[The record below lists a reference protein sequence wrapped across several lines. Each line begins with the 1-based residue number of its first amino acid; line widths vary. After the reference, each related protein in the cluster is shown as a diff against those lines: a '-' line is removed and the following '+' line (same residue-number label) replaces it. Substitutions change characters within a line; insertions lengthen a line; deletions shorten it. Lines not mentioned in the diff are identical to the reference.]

1 MAGNGRKVLLSGMQP
16 TGMLHLGNYEG
27 ALKNWVR
34 LQNSGQY
41 EIYYCIVDWHALTT
55 AYEDPS
61 ELEERI
67 YQIAADYIA
76 AGLDPE
82 KVTLFVQSDV
92 KQHAELHLLLSMIVP
107 IPWLERVPSYK
118 EKVETL
124 GLDSYGFLGY
134 PLLQTADIIIYR
146 ADAVPVG
153 KDQLPHLE
161 LAREIVRRFNY
172 FYGDVF
178 PEPDAL
184 LSEAPFIPGTDN
196 RKMSKSYDN
205 HICMGDP
212 PDRIQKRVMS
222 YYTDETKIYRG
233 DAGHPDTCPVFALL
247 KIYAPEET
255 EKIKSEC
262 ESGSRNWGCVK
273 CKKLLAEML
282 VEKFASFRK
291 KREELLADR
300 EQLRRILRDGA
311 EKARARAEE
320 TMKIVR
326 RAMKM
331 WNAG

>member
-1 MAGNGRKVLLSGMQP
+1 MNYKSKKVLLSGMQP

-34 LQNSGQY
+34 LQNSGRY

-61 ELEERI
+61 DLSERI
-67 YQIAADYIA
+67 FNITADYIA
-76 AGLDPE
+76 AGLDTN
-82 KVTLFVQSDV
+82 KVTIFVQSSV

-118 EKVETL
+118 EKTEAL

-161 LAREIVRRFNY
+161 LAREIVRRFN
-172 FYGDVF
+172 FLYGDVF
-178 PEPDAL
+178 PEPEAL
-184 LSEAPFIPGTDN
+184 LSEFPIIPGSDN

-212 PDRIQKRVMS
+212 PDTIRKRVMS

-233 DAGHPDTCPVFALL
+233 DPGHPDTCPVFSLL
-247 KIYAPEET
+247 QIYSSDET
-255 EKIKSEC
+255 EKIRTEC
-262 ESGSRNWGCVK
+262 KSGSTNWGCVK
-273 CKKLLAEML
+273 CKKLLAEQL
-282 VEKFASFRK
+282 IERFKPFRR
-291 KREELLADR
+291 KREELLSDK
-300 EQLRRILRDGA
+300 EQLRRMLADGA
-311 EKARARAEE
+311 EKARERAEE

-326 RAMKM
+326 KAMKM
-331 WNAG
+331 WE